1 MSDQPADNDFE
12 QQEMEEQHDRQG
24 EEADKGRPQSGGL
37 DSPMTEE
44 GAGRD

>member
-1 MSDQPADNDFE
+1 VAEAPDESTFE
-12 QQEMEEQHDRQG
+12 QQEMEDQHDLQAQ
-24 EEADKGRPQSGGL
+24 ETDEPDPQSGGL